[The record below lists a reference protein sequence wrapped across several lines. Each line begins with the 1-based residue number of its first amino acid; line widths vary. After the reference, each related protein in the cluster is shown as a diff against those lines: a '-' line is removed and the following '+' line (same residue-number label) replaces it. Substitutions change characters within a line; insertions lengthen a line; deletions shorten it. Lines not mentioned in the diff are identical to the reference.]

1 MGAPAEQK
9 EWQVAVGVA
18 EKGEGDVIRKAFTF
32 QKNCAVF
39 KKIKF
44 FLQTA

>member
-18 EKGEGDVIRKAFTF
+18 EKGEGGLEWK
-32 QKNCAVF
+32 
-39 KKIKF
+39 
-44 FLQTA
+44 LLS